1 MFGRLRGVIGRL
13 FTPLAKGLLRIGL
26 TPDAVTVI
34 GTIGTIAA
42 ALGLVATGRLA
53 GGAWLIAFFVFF
65 DSLDGT
71 MARIS
76 GTAGAWGSFLDSVMD
91 RFADGALFVALAIH
105 LAAHGHAWGVWGALA
120 CLVLGGIVPYARA
133 KAESIGCTASG
144 GLAERSDRLVITLVA
159 TAFVGMSVLPLVVL
173 EVTLWVL
180 AALSLVTAF
189 QRILGVRRQ
198 LRARAADAAGDATPP
213 AGAEA

>member
-1 MFGRLRGVIGRL
+1 MFGKLRGVVGRL
-13 FTPLAKGLLRIGL
+13 FTPLAKALLRLGL

-34 GTIGTIAA
+34 GTIGTVAA
-42 ALGLVATGRLA
+42 ALALVATGRLA

-76 GTAGAWGSFLDSVMD
+76 GTASAWGSFLDSVMD
-91 RFADGALFVALAIH
+91 RFADGALFIALTIY
-105 LAAHGHAWGVWGALA
+105 LASHGTPWGMWGALA

-133 KAESIGCTASG
+133 KAESIGCTAAG

-159 TAFVGMSVLPLVVL
+159 TGFVGMGLVPLVVL
-173 EVTLWVL
+173 EVVLWIL
-180 AALSLVTAF
+180 AALSLITAF

-198 LRARAADAAGDATPP
+198 LRARELEERAG
-213 AGAEA
+213 